1 MASVIKGLTTLVFG
15 CDTVSTVILQST
27 QTSTSGDVA
36 YIRDEDGD
44 YTAMALYGAGK
55 RECSGEYMYKGAD
68 IVTALFTAIT
78 LTNAV
83 GTGGL
88 YVYQYGRTA
97 TNTGFLRGNF
107 RAAGIEGVS

>member
-1 MASVIKGLTTLVFG
+1 MAAVIKGLTTLVFG
-15 CDTVSTVILQST
+15 CDTVSTVIMQST
-27 QTSTSGDVA
+27 QSDTSGEVA
-36 YIRDEDGD
+36 YVRDEDGD
-44 YTAMALYGAGK
+44 YQAMALFGAGR
-55 RECSGEYMYKGAD
+55 REVSGSYIYKGAD

-88 YVYQYGRTA
+88 YVYQYGRSS
-97 TNTGFLRGNF
+97 TNTGFVQGNF